1 MKLPRLRWPDIGAPR
16 KGDSPS
22 PLGACLLWM
31 AGIWAAS
38 ILALLALLA
47 VAMLLR
53 FVLAR

>member
-1 MKLPRLRWPDIGAPR
+1 VKLPRLQWPDIGAPR
-16 KGDSPS
+16 KGDLPS
-22 PLGACLLWM
+22 PLGARLLWM

-38 ILALLALLA
+38 ILALLA